1 MKRIKLH
8 SKQWDCLCQS
18 NKYGLSAYV
27 GGIRSGKTITGS
39 HFALVMI
46 SERPNELGGI
56 FSNTHK
62 QLHKATLKE
71 FKGVLSE
78 YGLHEDE
85 HYVVNKNPSKIFGYR
100 SKFTDHD
107 NVWSFQNG
115 AQIFTFSLEMQ
126 VRGVEFGWCW
136 GDEVQDAT
144 VDSLNI
150 VLGRM
155 SGSDK
160 PRTLYTLTPPKS
172 NPDIDDMIYGER
184 AIPVTF
190 GTTYDNSRNLPEGY
204 IRQLEERYDKYT
216 FAREVMCQRVILD
229 GLNWMYAF
237 DTARHMS
244 NDAVYIPDEIVYVS
258 LDFNVSPFCAT
269 LWHKG
274 VISGQKWMMCF
285 DEIKLTPEET
295 KGQTYIK
302 AMAQAIR
309 LRTPQTD
316 KRRYMITG
324 DASGRNENILG
335 RVGMNVFTELL
346 NEFGVHQSQL
356 VVSNRNMT
364 HQDSRILC
372 NSIFANYPILMINP
386 KCRDTKRDLEFVKA
400 NPDGS
405 IKKDSRANVL
415 QQADFFDTVRYMFHN
430 FEREFVRR

>member
-1 MKRIKLH
+1 MTLILH
-8 SKQWDCLCQS
+8 KKQSAALHRAMEL
-18 NKYGLSAYV
+18 NVSAYV

-39 HFALVMI
+39 HFAMLMI
-46 SERPNELGGI
+46 SNRPNELGGI
-56 FSNTHK
+56 FSNTHR

-71 FKGVLSE
+71 FKGVLSG

-85 HYVVNKNPSKIFGYR
+85 HYIVNKNPTKMFGYR
-100 SKFTDHD
+100 SKFTEHD
-107 NVWSFQNG
+107 GVWSFQNG

-144 VDSLNI
+144 MDSLNI

-155 SGSDK
+155 SGSK
-160 PRTLYTLTPPKS
+160 QPRTLYTLTPPKT
-172 NPDIDDMIYGER
+172 NPDIDEMIYGER

-190 GTTYDNSRNLPEGY
+190 GTTYDNRRNLPSGY
-204 IRQLEERYDKYT
+204 IEQLEERYDKYT
-216 FAREVMCQRVILD
+216 FAREVMCQRVVLD

-237 DTARHMS
+237 DTARHVSDVAQYM
-244 NDAVYIPDEIVYVS
+244 PGELVYVS

-274 VISGQKWMMCF
+274 VTGGKKWMLCF
-285 DEIKLTPEET
+285 DEIRLTPEET
-295 KGQTYIK
+295 KGQTFIK

-309 LRTPQTD
+309 LKTPQTN
-316 KRRYMITG
+316 KQMYMITG

-346 NEFGVHQSQL
+346 NEFGIHQSQL
-356 VVSNRNMT
+356 VVSNRNMR

-372 NSIFANYPILMINP
+372 NSIFANYPFVAIHP

-405 IKKDSRANVL
+405 IKKDSRSNVME
-415 QQADFFDTVRYMFHN
+415 QADFFDTVRYFFHN
-430 FEREFVRR
+430 FESEFIRR

>member
-1 MKRIKLH
+1 MTLILH
-8 SKQWDCLCQS
+8 KKQHQALKS
-18 NKYGLSAYV
+18 ALELNVSAYV

-39 HFALVMI
+39 HFAMLMI
-46 SERPNELGGI
+46 SQRPNELGGI
-56 FSNTHK
+56 FSNTNK
-62 QLHKATLKE
+62 QLQKATLKE
-71 FKGVLSE
+71 FKGVLAE
-78 YGLHEDE
+78 YGLHEDDN
-85 HYVVNKNPSKIFGYR
+85 YVVNKNPSKIFGFR
-100 SKFTDHD
+100 SKFTEHEG
-107 NVWSFQNG
+107 VWSFQNG

-144 VDSLNI
+144 IESINV

-160 PRTLYTLTPPKS
+160 PRTLYTLTPPRT
-172 NPDIDDMIYGER
+172 NPDIDEMIYGDNSV
-184 AIPVTF
+184 PVTF
-190 GTTYDNSRNLPEGY
+190 GTTYDNSRNLPDGY
-204 IRQLEERYDKYT
+204 IESLEQRYDKYT

-237 DTARHMS
+237 DTARHIVAEANYMS
-244 NDAVYIPDEIVYVS
+244 DEIVYVS

-274 VISGQKWMMCF
+274 VMGGQKWMLCF

-309 LRTPQTD
+309 LKTPSTPRQ
-316 KRRYMITG
+316 RYMITG

-335 RVGMNVFTELL
+335 RVGMNVFTELI
-346 NEFGVHQSQL
+346 NEFNINLSQL
-356 VVSNRNMT
+356 VVSSRNMT

-372 NSIFANYPILMINP
+372 NSIFANYPIVGIAAR
-386 KCRDTKRDLEFVKA
+386 CRDTRRDLEFVKA

-405 IKKDSRANVL
+405 IKKDSRSNVL

-430 FEREFVRR
+430 FERDFVRR